1 MNKAVIVQLSAD
13 LLRLLTS
20 VSTALVSQNPVR
32 LSTVLWTAS
41 VSRNKASAAPAP
53 HHASLP

>member
-1 MNKAVIVQLSAD
+1 MAQLSAD
-13 LLRLLTS
+13 LLRLLTA

-41 VSRNKASAAPAP
+41 VSRNG
-53 HHASLP
+53 ASLQ